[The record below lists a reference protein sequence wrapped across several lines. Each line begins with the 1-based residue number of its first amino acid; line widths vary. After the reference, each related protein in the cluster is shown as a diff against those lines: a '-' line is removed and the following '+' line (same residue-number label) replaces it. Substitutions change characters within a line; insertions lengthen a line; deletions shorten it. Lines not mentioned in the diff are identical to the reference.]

1 MIRHTTHGR
10 NAFLEPTGVDKRI
23 TGTYRVA
30 ATNDPMPKPL
40 PLARAQRGPPPA
52 VRKVGL
58 NAHHSANDPSSCR
71 QTGLRQACPAAS
83 ARRTAASSIVTPRP
97 GASLRAMCPS
107 TIRSGA
113 GSAT

>member
-1 MIRHTTHGR
+1 MVGSAAHRR
-10 NAFLEPTGVDKRI
+10 YAFLKAAGIDEGVARTYGKSRRI
-23 TGTYRVA
+23 K
-30 ATNDPMPKPL
+30 PMPEPF
-40 PLARAQRGPPPA
+40 PPSRPQRGPPPA
-52 VRKVGL
+52 MKIIRNKS
-58 NAHHSANDPSSCR
+58 HHSANDPSSCR
-71 QTGLRQACPAAS
+71 QTGLRHACPAAS